1 MNKVIKTKIAVT
13 SVAVALMGGIVASL
27 AFLPSHSAS
36 AVTDDSIMRK
46 VAMNG
51 ISYCYGSGAIKQ
63 KVDAQYFSINSAVEA
78 KGTIYIPSSLGT
90 AVNCRQLFEDSIPSV
105 YGGKKPSRPEDLG
118 YNLEAALDSN
128 EAKECLNLTYTYD
141 GSQYTTEKL
150 CAYTIDGV
158 VQSMAIEGSA
168 GATGGTSNNPTLYI
182 TMEPLGVYSSK
193 TATMVYEVGGWSPE
207 YTKWSDIVSKFKNTE
222 GIINS
227 LMVPMLDEYY
237 QEVYITPYSNAS
249 IKTEKSNEGATEY
262 QQYII
267 NSYSEAAKKAL
278 QFYTGSTDFGSMKF
292 NSSDDEFV
300 LNSVVSL
307 MASDGTIVPLGDCQ
321 PGKKEA
327 METASKA
334 GDKGYVYHNKET
346 NNWCPVQLVNDNKQY
361 NIVDTSTMT
370 KLKPATAKS
379 ILGLLEG
386 QQVGYESSAQACNSK
401 ALSSRR
407 AAQNLINQ
415 STTSE
420 EYRNKARRTLEELD
434 NILRKTGTYGKTEPE
449 QMYWYRDN
457 DGNIQCYTYTEP
469 DGQESTPPGSTTN
482 PGQPNDPGPDE
493 DTTGTDQLDIA
504 QCKKS
509 TSLGWVICPALSLI
523 GSALNGMYEQL
534 ANQWLVI
541 NASEVSTSSPLYESW
556 KTFRDYA
563 NIGFAILFAIV
574 VFSQVTG
581 FGLSNYSIKKMLPTL
596 IMVAVLVNVSFFICQ
611 LAVDATN
618 IVGVAIGNVLETIG
632 NGALENASSLT
643 GMDYAK
649 GVTVSLLSAAG
660 IGGLAY
666 AGGVVLLP
674 FIGAT
679 VIIPVILGLVGALIG
694 YFFLLILLA
703 LRKAILY
710 IEILLAP
717 LAFIAY
723 ALPNTKSLFDKWKK
737 LFINLLLVFPIC
749 QALVSGGQMIAKV
762 MMSSD
767 QNGFFFQFTAMLM
780 QIVPIFF
787 IPMVLRSSM
796 SMLGNIGAK
805 VSQMGAKMSHGAKS
819 VAGNSQIAKRAGV
832 AMNRWGANKIMN
844 RKGFNKSYKAGSL
857 RGALQKNSRARVAQS
872 LMAAEDLRKGD
883 RLNENITAG
892 GYMQSL
898 AATND
903 LKAQEDAA
911 DNWINGMRNG
921 SILDE
926 NGKAYDMND
935 ISVEDPGDPN
945 SHDGSLVQLYEKALA
960 ENDELKIK
968 GLSKYLMNIKGGKG
982 LAVIAAAMRK
992 RGGSAFHSNGT
1003 MRSYDDTARRGFNTA
1018 AQYLT
1023 NNEKWNMMTKRWDPN
1038 MSNLLNDGAMLSNEN
1053 TIDKGHDWGY
1063 YNAGAAG
1070 KVTPAQMTGLDDSFF
1085 AGMSN
1090 IYNTQAG
1097 ADAFMA
1103 SGQSGQDL
1111 RDSIAKYTASAQE
1124 AFNNPRIY
1132 SQMGGAM
1139 KDMRKVDKYAQ
1150 EHAYAVAEMEKNNT
1164 LTYNEAI
1171 KRIREDIKNG
1181 RLKITELA
1189 PQTTLNVR
1197 DAQRSSYE
1205 PTDAEMSG
1213 GD

>member
-883 RLNENITAG
+883 RLNENITSGA
-892 GYMQSL
+892 YMGNLMASNDYKADEEMASNYASGLKNNQAISMVNGEVL
-898 AATND
+898 DPND
-903 LKAQEDAA
+903 LEGQ
-911 DNWINGMRNG
+911 M
-921 SILDE
+921 
-926 NGKAYDMND
+926 
-935 ISVEDPGDPN
+935 V
-945 SHDGSLVQLYEKALA
+945 
-960 ENDELKIK
+960 DELEAAMRANDQTTIK
-968 GLSKYLMNIKGGKG
+968 GLIQHLMTKGDKG
-982 LAVIAAAMRK
+982 LTTIKSAMKRDGIAFN
-992 RGGSAFHSNGT
+992 SDGT
-1003 MRSYDDTARRGFNTA
+1003 MMSYKDARRSGFNTA
-1018 AQYLT
+1018 ARYMAA
-1023 NNEKWNMMTKRWDPN
+1023 NDKWGMLMKRWDPN
-1038 MSNLLNDGAMLSNEN
+1038 TNNLIQQGAQLSDKN
-1053 TIDKGHDWGY
+1053 TIDKGHNRAY
-1063 YNAGAAG
+1063 YMVGANDKIA
-1070 KVTPAQMTGLDDSFF
+1070 PAQVPNLGDSFRKDQEEF
-1085 AGMSN
+1085 YGSDEGMRALMAEEAAYDSGSVDSMPLHQALEA
-1090 IYNTQAG
+1090 YNTNV
-1097 ADAFMA
+1097 
-1103 SGQSGQDL
+1103 
-1111 RDSIAKYTASAQE
+1111 QE
-1124 AFNNPRIY
+1124 AYDNPRIY
-1132 SQMGGAM
+1132 SQMGGALRDTQAVYEAQQ
-1139 KDMRKVDKYAQ
+1139 KYAALVDK
-1150 EHAYAVAEMEKNNT
+1150 
-1164 LTYNEAI
+1164 
-1171 KRIREDIKNG
+1171 IRQEDIDYTNKAALQ
-1181 RLKITELA
+1181 RAREEVDRQVKAKLKKLA
-1189 PQTTLNVR
+1189 PQTTLKVQDHRTDRQRYNDEWG
-1197 DAQRSSYE
+1197 DAL
-1205 PTDAEMSG
+1205 D
-1213 GD
+1213 